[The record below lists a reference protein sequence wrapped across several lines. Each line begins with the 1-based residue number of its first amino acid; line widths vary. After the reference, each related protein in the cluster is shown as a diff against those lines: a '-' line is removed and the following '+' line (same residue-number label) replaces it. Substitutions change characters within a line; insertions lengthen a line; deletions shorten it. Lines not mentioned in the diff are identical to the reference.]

1 MDFKRIERKIEEC
14 QKKFERLKASGFYS
28 ETYLEE
34 ERTNLLNDIK
44 RERDKVYNEARK
56 NLEEQLEKIKKAY
69 DQEPADASEEL
80 LNFRKLETKIKA
92 SKTDDL
98 TKKAEQFYKSQSG
111 DPNELQLIAAEM
123 RSRGQVDDADMLVS
137 QMDALNAESQ
147 WQNDAKYQEIKK
159 DLSKLD
165 VYRNQDDMALMA
177 SGEVVFIENEI

>member
-44 RERDKVYNEARK
+44 RERDQVYNETRK
-56 NLEEQLEKIKKAY
+56 NLEEQLEKIKEAY
-69 DQEPADASEEL
+69 DQEPEDSSKEL
-80 LNFRKLETKIKA
+80 LKFKKLENKIKA
-92 SKTDDL
+92 GKTDDL
-98 TKKAEQFYKSQSG
+98 KKRAEEFYKNQSG

-123 RSRGQVDDADMLVS
+123 RERGQNDDADMLVT
-137 QMDALNAESQ
+137 QMDALNAQSQ
-147 WQNDAKYQEIKK
+147 WKNDTEYQEIKN

-165 VYRNQDDMALMA
+165 VYQNQDDMALMA
-177 SGEVVFIENEI
+177 SGEVVFIENQL